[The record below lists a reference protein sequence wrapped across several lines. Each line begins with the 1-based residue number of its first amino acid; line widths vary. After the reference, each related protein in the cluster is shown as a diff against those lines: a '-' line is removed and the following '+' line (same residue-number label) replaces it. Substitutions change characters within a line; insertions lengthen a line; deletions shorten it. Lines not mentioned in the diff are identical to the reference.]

1 MKLIKAGATY
11 FGLVFSAGFVLGVV
25 RTLWLVPRVGG
36 RWAELLEAPLM
47 LVVIVV
53 AARWVVP
60 RFELRSTASLLLT
73 GGFAL
78 GLLGVA
84 ELTLVL
90 GLRGMALAEY
100 VDSRD
105 PVSGGVYL
113 ALLGVFALAPMIV
126 ARRR

>member
-90 GLRGMALAEY
+90 GLRGMELAEY

>member
-53 AARWVVP
+53 AACWVVP
-60 RFELRSTASLLLT
+60 RFELRSKASLLLT
-73 GGFAL
+73 GAFAL

-90 GLRGMALAEY
+90 GLREMALAEY

-113 ALLGVFALAPMIV
+113 ALLGVFALGPMIV

>member
-60 RFELRSTASLLLT
+60 RFELRSTAASLGT
-73 GGFAL
+73 GCFAL
-78 GLLGVA
+78 GLLLFA

-90 GLRGMALAEY
+90 GLRGMALSEY
-100 VDSRD
+100 VESRD
-105 PVSGGVYL
+105 PVSGSVYL
-113 ALLGVFALAPMIV
+113 AMLVAFALTPMIV
-126 ARRR
+126 ARWD

>member
-25 RTLWLVPRVGG
+25 RTLWLVPRVGE

-90 GLRGMALAEY
+90 GLQGMELAEY

-113 ALLGVFALAPMIV
+113 ALLGVFALGPMIV